1 VTLNTIRE
9 LADALRPRYRAAT
22 RVEKKVI
29 LDEFC
34 ATTGYHRKAAIRLLN
49 RAPLP
54 ARPSKRG
61 RPAVYRGGE
70 LLSLLLILW
79 EASGYVCGK
88 YLPAA
93 IPALLERLEHCE
105 TLLVDRDMRQKLT
118 TISGATVDRLLQ
130 PYRQQR
136 LGQPSFSDRVASDL
150 SHKIATH
157 TFAELRKL
165 TVGHM
170 EMDLV
175 LHCGMTTSQFY
186 LTTLVAVDIVTSWTE
201 CVPVWGKGKERVGG
215 AVAKVQRQL
224 PFPLLGIH
232 TDNGGEFINDILYQ
246 YAQHQDLAFSHS
258 RPYKKNDQPHV
269 EQRNGSLVRR
279 LIGYGR
285 YNTRAAYNQLQQ
297 VYTLACLHANF
308 FRPTA
313 KLVARERRGSKIIKR
328 YDDPQTPY
336 QRLLATDHLTA
347 EQRAQ
352 LKTQYEQLNPLR
364 LQRELATAIDTLWKM
379 EAPDP
384 VSERA
389 QRLRQMT
396 NEPAHR

>member
-1 VTLNTIRE
+1 MTLDAIRE
-9 LADALRPRYRAAT
+9 LADALRPRYQRTT
-22 RVEKKVI
+22 RPGKKVI

-49 RAPLP
+49 RAPRP
-54 ARPSKRG
+54 TGPSKRG
-61 RPAVYRGGE
+61 RPAVYRGGQ
-70 LLSLLLILW
+70 LLSLLLVLW

-93 IPALLERLEHCE
+93 IPALLERLEHGE
-105 TLLVDRDMRQKLT
+105 TLLVDRDTRQKLT
-118 TISGATVDRLLQ
+118 TISGTTVERLLQ
-130 PYRQQR
+130 PYRQRR
-136 LGQPSFSDRVASDL
+136 LGQPSLSDRVASDL
-150 SHKIATH
+150 SHKIAAH
-157 TFAELRKL
+157 TFAQLRKL
-165 TVGHM
+165 PVGHM

-201 CVPVWGKGKERVGG
+201 CVPVWGQGKERVAG
-215 AVAKVQRQL
+215 AVAKIARQT
-224 PFPLLGIH
+224 PFALLGIH

-246 YAQHQDLAFSHS
+246 FAQRQNLAFSHS
-258 RPYKKNDQPHV
+258 RPYKKNDQPRV

-285 YNTRAAYNQLQQ
+285 YNTHAAYNQLQQ
-297 VYTLACLHANF
+297 VYTLACRHANF

-352 LKTQYEQLNPLR
+352 LNAQYEQLNPLR
-364 LQRELATAIDTLWKM
+364 LQRELTTAIDTLWKM

-384 VSERA
+384 ASERA
-389 QRLRQMT
+389 QRLAQIT
-396 NEPAHR
+396 KELAHR